1 MTTQDGPAAI
11 APHGQHPA
19 EPPTENAA
27 RQQPTARPAASV
39 RDLHLTDSVR
49 SARDDARAQDGQAGE
64 WMPYLPASASP
75 HCPPGVDPAALVW
88 AETVAPGGYTH
99 KVLARGTRLRFDD
112 PTGDA
117 CAHLLLFNA
126 LEPVERLNVADTQK
140 IPWQAYLGVD
150 HPLLSGEG
158 RIMAVVTGDSSGRHD
173 AFCGTTTD
181 AWNERKYGDARP
193 EGPSPSGRGLFVK
206 AAAKHGLSRRDLP
219 PSVSFFQGVRVEAD
233 GALGWRGSAGP
244 DAHVELVAEIP
255 LLVLVAN
262 VAHPLDPSPDYV
274 VGPLRVHAWR
284 GIATGP
290 DEPRFTA
297 TPELHRAYLNT
308 VDYCEARGL

>member
-1 MTTQDGPAAI
+1 MTSTESSTAVP
-11 APHGQHPA
+11 PHGRY
-19 EPPTENAA
+19 PTG
-27 RQQPTARPAASV
+27 RTPTRA
-39 RDLHLTDSVR
+39 RDLRLTDTVH
-49 SARDDARAQDGQAGE
+49 SARADARAQGGQAGA
-64 WMPYLPASASP
+64 WMPYLPASDSP
-75 HCPPGVDPAALVW
+75 YCPTGVDATALVW

-99 KVLARGTRLRFDD
+99 KILARGTRLRFDD
-112 PTGDA
+112 PSGDA

-140 IPWQAYLGVD
+140 VSWQAYPGQD
-150 HPLLSGEG
+150 HPLLSGDG
-158 RIMAVVTGDSSGRHD
+158 RILAVVSADSSGRHD

-193 EGPSPSGRGLFVK
+193 EGPSPSGRGLFLK

-219 PSVSFFQGVRVEAD
+219 PSLSFFQGVRVEAD
-233 GALGWRGSAGP
+233 GTLVWQGSAG
-244 DAHVELVAEIP
+244 AGTHVELVAEMP

-262 VAHPLDPSPDYV
+262 VAHPLDPRPGYL

-284 GIATGP
+284 GAPTGP
-290 DEPRFTA
+290 GEPRFTA

>member
-1 MTTQDGPAAI
+1 MTTADEPTAI
-11 APHGQHPA
+11 APHDQY
-19 EPPTENAA
+19 PTG
-27 RQQPTARPAASV
+27 V

-49 SARDDARAQDGQAGE
+49 SARDDARAQGGQAGA
-64 WMPYLPASASP
+64 WMPYLPASGSP
-75 HCPPGVDPAALVW
+75 HCPPSVDPAALVW

-117 CAHLLLFNA
+117 CPHLLLFNA
-126 LEPVERLNVADTQK
+126 LEPTERLNVADTQK
-140 IPWQAYLGVD
+140 IPWQAYLGEN
-150 HPLLSGEG
+150 HPLLSGDG
-158 RIMAVVTGDSSGRHD
+158 RVLAVVTGDSSGRHD

-193 EGPSPSGRGLFVK
+193 HGPSPSGRALLLK

-219 PSVSFFQGVRVEAD
+219 PSLSFFQGVRVEAD
-233 GALGWRGSAGP
+233 GALAWRGSAGP
-244 DAHVELVAEIP
+244 GKHVELLAEMP

-262 VAHPLDPSPDYV
+262 VAHPLDPRPGYV

-284 GIATGP
+284 AAATGP
-290 DEPRFTA
+290 DDPRFTA

-308 VDYCEARGL
+308 VDYREARGL